1 MKILGVTLIA
11 VTIFAFIFWGVFYYS
26 ARLSGE
32 AVTLP
37 QETTV
42 ATSSSIK
49 STPKA
54 QTTTTT
60 IPENFKGPTSTPSI
74 IGPKSNPPNY

>member
-1 MKILGVTLIA
+1 MKIFGVTLIA
-11 VTIFAFIFWGVFYYS
+11 VIIFAFVFWGVFYYS

-32 AVTLP
+32 TVTLP
-37 QETTV
+37 QETPI
-42 ATSSSIK
+42 AASSSIK
-49 STPKA
+49 SSTKTQVP
-54 QTTTTT
+54 TTT